1 MAKSGITFSWNRSGY
16 QELMNGREVQALIE
30 KSANQIAAAA
40 TGMIDT
46 TGDTEEA
53 FIVKDWEGKLVN
65 CKVVV
70 ANSYHARAAHAKY
83 KVLTKA
89 MSAGKV

>member
-1 MAKSGITFSWNRSGY
+1 MASSGITFTWNRSGY

-30 KSANQIAAAA
+30 KSANQIATAA
-40 TGMIDT
+40 TGMLDSTHDT
-46 TGDTEEA
+46 SEP
-53 FIVKDWEGKLVN
+53 FIVKDWEGTLVN

-70 ANSYHARAAHAKY
+70 ANTYYARAAHAKY

>member
-1 MAKSGITFSWNRSGY
+1 MAKSGITFTWNRSGY
-16 QELMNGREVQALIE
+16 QELMNGREVQALLE
-30 KSANQIAAAA
+30 KSANQIATSAA
-40 TGMIDT
+40 GMMDMTRDT
-46 TGDTEEA
+46 NDP
-53 FIVKDWEGKLVN
+53 FIVKDWDGKFVN

-70 ANSYHARAAHAKY
+70 AATNHARNAQAKY